1 MMSRERITMPIITDD
16 RDGSQELSRELERLV
31 RAIESVDRRQEKQEQ
46 KLDKIAMAINT
57 IAAQDVKIT
66 NMQGQMDALWR
77 KFDAVFGPEGT
88 LSRIQRHQASCPRAQ
103 FARMWWA
110 IGLLA
115 TLVIGLL
122 VKAGTP

>member
-1 MMSRERITMPIITDD
+1 MNEKSGDMNVSK
-16 RDGSQELSRELERLV
+16 ELEMIIRTL
-31 RAIESVDRRQEKQEQ
+31 ESVDRRQEKQEQ
-46 KLDKIAMAINT
+46 KLDKIETVLNT

-66 NMQGQMDALWR
+66 NMQARLDALWR
-77 KFDAVFGPEGT
+77 KYDSTYGPEGT

-122 VKAGTP
+122 VKVGVS